1 MTLLEAAGELV
12 ALAEATGRLTTA
24 RAGAGPGP
32 AARRGAAPAVT
43 GGMSL
48 TLPYVPARL
57 VIEVSGPAGAAGL
70 AEGGVAGAAPGRL
83 ALVRGGSPQ
92 ADGSEAG

>member
-1 MTLLEAAGELV
+1 
-12 ALAEATGRLTTA
+12 
-24 RAGAGPGP
+24 
-32 AARRGAAPAVT
+32 
-43 GGMSL
+43 MSL

-70 AEGGVAGAAPGRL
+70 AESGVPRVAPGRL
-83 ALVRGGSPQ
+83 ALVRDGSPQ